1 MTTRTHVVLPA
12 SLVESIDALV
22 GKRRRSA
29 FLAEA
34 AEREIRR
41 RRLDEAIDR
50 AAGSWND
57 ADHPE
62 LRKGAAE
69 WVRKMRSGDE
79 ALRSRRTSAR

>member
-1 MTTRTHVVLPA
+1 MTRTHVVLPE
-12 SLVESIDALV
+12 SLVETIDELV

-41 RRLDEAIDR
+41 RRLDDAIDR
-50 AAGSWND
+50 AAGSWKD

-69 WVRKMRSGDE
+69 WVRKMRSGKE
-79 ALRSRRTSAR
+79 ALRSRRTTAR